1 MTVVANTICLRIDR
15 LQKRFGG
22 LVAVEDLSLS
32 IERGLILA
40 LVGPNGAGKTT
51 VFNLVTGLLA
61 PDFGEVE
68 WEGHRITGE
77 APWQV
82 ARRGIARS
90 FQDLQLFERMT
101 VFDNILTAMEPSSWA
116 LMDFAA
122 GRRRNERVH
131 QILDEV
137 GLHHV
142 ANSRA
147 IDISYAE
154 RKFLSLARIIA
165 VDAGLWLL
173 DEPASGLDP
182 NSYARFVKLLR
193 RHVERG
199 RTICIIE
206 HNLDIV
212 TEVSD
217 KIAFLD
223 RGKLLANGPAAEILS
238 DPSLAALYFG
248 DRAQ

>member
-1 MTVVANTICLRIDR
+1 
-15 LQKRFGG
+15 
-22 LVAVEDLSLS
+22 
-32 IERGLILA
+32 
-40 LVGPNGAGKTT
+40 
-51 VFNLVTGLLA
+51 
-61 PDFGEVE
+61 
-68 WEGHRITGE
+68 
-77 APWQV
+77 
-82 ARRGIARS
+82 
-90 FQDLQLFERMT
+90 MT

-116 LMDFAA
+116 SFDFVESK
-122 GRRRNERVH
+122 RRNERVH

-137 GLHHV
+137 GLRHV
-142 ANSRA
+142 ADSRA
-147 IDISYAE
+147 TDISYAE

-212 TEVSD
+212 IEVSD

-223 RGKLLANGPAAEILS
+223 RGRLLANGPAAEILS

-248 DRAQ
+248 DRSQ

>member
-1 MTVVANTICLRIDR
+1 MIASKNENCLRVER

-32 IERGLILA
+32 VDRGLILA

-51 VFNLVTGLLA
+51 VFNLVTGVLA
-61 PDFGEVE
+61 PDVGEVE
-68 WEGHRITGE
+68 WQGLNITGE
-77 APWQV
+77 PPWQV

-101 VFDNILTAMEPSSWA
+101 VFDNVLTAMEPSSWA
-116 LMDFAA
+116 ALDLSA
-122 GRRRNERVH
+122 GRRRNERVRE
-131 QILDEV
+131 ILDEV
-137 GLHHV
+137 GLTHV
-142 ANSRA
+142 SESRA

-165 VDAGLWLL
+165 VDADLWLL

-182 NSYARFVKLLR
+182 NSYARFTKLLR
-193 RHVERG
+193 KHVDRG

-212 TEVSD
+212 IEVSD

-223 RGKLLANGPAAEILS
+223 RGKLLANGPANEVLS
-238 DPSLAALYFG
+238 NPHLAALYFG
-248 DRAQ
+248 DRTQ

>member
-1 MTVVANTICLRIDR
+1 MSNTTCLRMDR

-32 IERGLILA
+32 IEHGLILA

-51 VFNLVTGLLA
+51 VFNLVTGVLA

-116 LMDFAA
+116 SFDFVESK
-122 GRRRNERVH
+122 RRNERVH

-137 GLHHV
+137 GLRHV
-142 ANSRA
+142 ADSRA
-147 IDISYAE
+147 TDISYAE

-212 TEVSD
+212 IEVSD

-223 RGKLLANGPAAEILS
+223 RGRLLANGPAAEILS

-248 DRAQ
+248 DRSQ

>member
-1 MTVVANTICLRIDR
+1 MSNTVCLRIDR

-22 LVAVEDLSLS
+22 LVAVEDLNLS
-32 IERGLILA
+32 IESGLILA

-51 VFNLVTGLLA
+51 VFNLVTGVLK
-61 PDFGEVE
+61 PDVGEVA
-68 WEGHRITGE
+68 WEGQRITGE

-101 VFDNILTAMEPSSWA
+101 VYDNVLSAMEPDSWSA
-116 LMDFAA
+116 LDFAA
-122 GRRRNERVH
+122 GRRRKERVLE
-131 QILDEV
+131 ILEEV
-137 GLHHV
+137 GL
-142 ANSRA
+142 ARLARSRA
-147 IDISYAE
+147 IDLSYAE

-165 VDAGLWLL
+165 VDARLWLL

-182 NSYARFVKLLR
+182 NSYSRFVKLLR
-193 RHVERG
+193 GQVARG

-212 TEVSD
+212 IEVSD

-223 RGKLLANGPAAEILS
+223 RGKLLANGPAKDVLR
-238 DPSLAALYFG
+238 DPNLAALYFG
-248 DRAQ
+248 DRVQ

>member
-1 MTVVANTICLRIDR
+1 MTAVASPVCLRIDR

-22 LVAVEDLSLS
+22 LVAVEDLNLS
-32 IERGLILA
+32 IEHGLILA

-61 PDFGEVE
+61 PDFGEIE

-116 LMDFAA
+116 PINFAA
-122 GRRRNERVH
+122 SRRRNERVH

-137 GLHHV
+137 GLRHV
-142 ANSRA
+142 AASRA

-212 TEVSD
+212 IEVSD

-223 RGKLLANGPAAEILS
+223 RGKLLANGPAAEVLS